1 MRPCEKGGVAFLFLI
16 MKKKTS
22 LRSVCQYI
30 YTITQIPVQ
39 RYVPGPAEDLGNVS
53 VSGING
59 TADVLHHTEAEVRFP
74 YTLSQYGGFS
84 HTDEEINSLNP

>member
-1 MRPCEKGGVAFLFLI
+1 
-16 MKKKTS
+16 MKKKKS